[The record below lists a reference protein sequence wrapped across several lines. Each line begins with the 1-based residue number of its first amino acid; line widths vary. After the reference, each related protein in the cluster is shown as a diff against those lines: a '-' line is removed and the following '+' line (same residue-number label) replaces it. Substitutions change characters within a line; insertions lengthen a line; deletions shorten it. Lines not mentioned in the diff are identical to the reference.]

1 MNLATFLKLLLNFCD
16 LTTLTC
22 ILGHVNLTTLFAPP
36 SPACAIIACGT
47 ASCFCCCQ
55 TTCFKLMS
63 CQIMVYGGSNVVGD
77 NGSGNSDAGDD
88 DWLSESTNSILDSLP
103 DSYSDSNVFLCK
115 S

>member
-1 MNLATFLKLLLNFCD
+1 
-16 LTTLTC
+16 
-22 ILGHVNLTTLFAPP
+22 
-36 SPACAIIACGT
+36 
-47 ASCFCCCQ
+47 
-55 TTCFKLMS
+55 MS